1 MVVIIPEKLDGQIAE
16 FDAITNKPVSL
27 TNGLNRYHY
36 NNLIVVKST
45 TFRFFL
51 IVYLYKIYQNP
62 SLCPFVDSV
71 DI

>member
-27 TNGLNRYHY
+27 TNGLNQYHY

-45 TFRFFL
+45 TFRFF
-51 IVYLYKIYQNP
+51 
-62 SLCPFVDSV
+62 
-71 DI
+71 